1 MLMGGEVSDCER
13 NAKHNTNQLTLEEKK
28 GREWNGSGFCRGVKG
43 VSGADA
49 PIVPPKLRL
58 H

>member
-1 MLMGGEVSDCER
+1 MYDCER

-28 GREWNGSGFCRGVKG
+28 GREWNGSGFCRGGG
-43 VSGADA
+43 VSGGDA
-49 PIVPPKLRL
+49 TVVPPKLRL